1 MEKSLKKFFIISAVL
16 FFAFNV
22 SALEVDVDE
31 IRSIASDSI
40 EFENYGGP
48 HSVIESV
55 EAITGIGTNLGL
67 ELVQNLEEART
78 IQPGAK
84 YSVIHVINN
93 EDETLLNADIFVLSE
108 AAGVDHITNLRR
120 ILSGFLTSAYG
131 YSWDDAW
138 TVATFLTVYNAVYRG
153 QLETFSERYKPV
165 VIQNL
170 TVDKVGLSTNWE
182 DWAGNTQIIIPLK
195 DVNEE
200 ISPVDTS
207 TISDDKVIEAM
218 RQEPDKGITEREK
231 MTNIKEREM
240 DTASKKAQTAQ
251 REAAQQKASGNKK
264 AARESQKTSKT
275 QQQIADKKRNE
286 VQSERQAIAKDK
298 EEILSR
304 EPVEYETGLFGAD
317 SAGFYR
323 LINVEPSTGKIIK
336 KSPLT
341 QIRGKA
347 VFEIANISLSQNETT
362 ATYPQAFIAVCGEN
376 SGKSAVKL
384 CLIDGESLEII
395 VESNEL
401 LSEGSDLV
409 PYNDK
414 FLVIIKDEN
423 ANRIAAYDKT
433 LDLLCTSTIDVNPS
447 TPLNLTRYGLL
458 VTGANGNPCLLNLSD
473 LSTIWQGQDSTT
485 PAGRPPVV
493 YDEAK

>member
-1 MEKSLKKFFIISAVL
+1 MEKTLKKIFIAGAAL
-16 FFAFNV
+16 FFAFNAA
-22 SALEVDVDE
+22 ALEVDVDE
-31 IRSIASDSI
+31 IRSTAADSV

-55 EAITGIGTNLGL
+55 EAIVGIGTSLGV
-67 ELVQNLEEART
+67 ELSQNLEEPRT

-84 YSVIHVINN
+84 YSVIHAINL
-93 EDETLLNADIFVLSE
+93 DKDTLLNADIFVLSE

-120 ILSGFLTSAYG
+120 ILSGFLVSAYN

-153 QLETFSERYKPV
+153 QIETFDERYKQV

-170 TVDKVGLSTNWE
+170 TPEKVGLSTNWE

-195 DVNEE
+195 DVTEE
-200 ISPVDTS
+200 AAPVDTS

-218 RQEPDKGITEREK
+218 RQEPDKGIKEREK
-231 MTNIKEREM
+231 MADIKERER
-240 DTASKKAQTAQ
+240 DTASRKAQTAQ
-251 REAAQQKASGNKK
+251 REAAQKKASGDRKG
-264 AARESQKTSKT
+264 ARESQKTART

-298 EEILSR
+298 EEVLSR
-304 EPVEYETGLFGAD
+304 EPVDYETGLFGPDA
-317 SAGFYR
+317 SGFYR
-323 LINVEPSTGKIIK
+323 LMNVDPATGEIIT

-347 VFEIANISLSQNETT
+347 VFEVANVTLTQNGTT
-362 ATYPQAFIAVCGEN
+362 VTYPQAFIAVCGEN

-409 PYNDK
+409 PYNDR
-414 FLVIIKDEN
+414 FLVIVQDGN
-423 ANRIAAYDKT
+423 ANRVASYDKT
-433 LDLLCTSTIDVNPS
+433 LDLLDTSAIDVTAS
-447 TPLNLTRYGLL
+447 TPLNLTGYGLL
-458 VTGANGNPCLLNLSD
+458 VTDSRGNPCLLNLSD
-473 LSTIWQGQDSTT
+473 LSTVWQSSGSVKKLGNDQPID
-485 PAGRPPVV
+485 
-493 YDEAK
+493 DNAK